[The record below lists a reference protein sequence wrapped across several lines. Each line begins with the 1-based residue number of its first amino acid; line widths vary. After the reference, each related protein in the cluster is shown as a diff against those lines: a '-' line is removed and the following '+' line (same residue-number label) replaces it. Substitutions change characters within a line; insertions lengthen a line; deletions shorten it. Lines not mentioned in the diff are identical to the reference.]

1 MGLFGLGLIGGAAQG
16 FSEFKTRQRED
27 ENLRK
32 QQEREDKL
40 RGEERAWQLMQF
52 EFQTLSQQQQALFAA
67 GLKQEETAE
76 ARTYM
81 EGQIKDL
88 QEKYPGMAVSSQG
101 IAMQAIKS
109 PTTIQGAG
117 TSFPNAATDRFAFTY
132 KDKQG
137 NIKLF
142 PTFDPDIVKD
152 KSERSD
158 FFRQALS
165 LISPDEVAYH
175 LDRYERRNDPNFT
188 GQDFISQYMNVIG
201 TYRQELTN
209 ALTYK
214 EGDNIFIRAPN
225 YDFGLDRLPPEVAER
240 FATTVFPSL
249 FGIGVDEIRKTFK
262 VPKQVPVTYD
272 QFTNT
277 FQINEKVVK
286 DSRWAIVEDPNSA
299 SGYSYNPQ
307 IFATAREIAGY
318 SGAKVVNV
326 MAYAGTSANPE
337 KRLNNIVKAKA
348 VFGNSMT
355 KNDRGFY
362 DVAPEFNKQVMPL
375 IQNMSPKDAIDFIRL
390 TVPAEEPEVATS
402 FQIREGKPTP
412 VYSKGM
418 KDVIGVTTTEARL
431 RTESAERAARVM
443 TDMRQLQDQFGVKE
457 GGVGQ
462 LRVTIAGIADFLE
475 DGVDLIQGYGKTGD
489 PQNDALR
496 NEHVSELKTFAQK
509 IRNGDQVGAQALF
522 NMLSRHAA
530 YYIAG
535 AVQGGAQGRAISD
548 FDVKNNA
555 EAMQLDRFF
564 AATDGARINLEYL
577 IEEMERT
584 ATIYRGYGYP
594 RNAAD
599 IQATLIFEK
608 MMGGRPT
615 DLPSFIANIQDRSAV
630 SAPAVATPP
639 PATPGGGV
647 PVTFGNRDVNVPTP
661 SLP

>member
-52 EFQTLSQQQQALFAA
+52 EFQTAIQQQQALFAA
-67 GLKQEETAE
+67 GLEDEQAAE
-76 ARTYM
+76 ARTYT

-88 QEKYPGMAVSSQG
+88 QKKYPGMAVYPQG
-101 IAMQAIKS
+101 IAMQKIE
-109 PTTIQGAG
+109 PTA
-117 TSFPNAATDRFAFTY
+117 SSLYVPPFPNSDPTKPSFVYTNKRGEPVGFPGFD
-132 KDKQG
+132 KDV
-137 NIKLF
+137 
-142 PTFDPDIVKD
+142 VKD
-152 KSERSD
+152 TAERSN

-165 LISPDEVAYH
+165 LIPPDEVAYH

-188 GQDFISQYMNVIG
+188 GQDFISQYMNTIG
-201 TYRQELTN
+201 TYREELTN

-214 EGDNIFIRAPN
+214 EGDKIFIRAPN

-262 VPKQVPVTYD
+262 APKQVPVTYD

-277 FQINEKVVK
+277 FQINEKVVN
-286 DSRWAIVEDPNSA
+286 DSRWAIEKDPN
-299 SGYSYNPQ
+299 GDWVYNPQ
-307 IFATAREIAGY
+307 IFAQGREIALH
-318 SGAKVVNV
+318 SGIKVIDVLTF
-326 MAYAGTSANPE
+326 AGTSSTPQ
-337 KRLNNIVKAKA
+337 KRLDNILNAKA
-348 VFGNSMT
+348 VFGNSLIKDDSGLYRT
-355 KNDRGFY
+355 TPSFTN
-362 DVAPEFNKQVMPL
+362 AIIPL
-375 IQNMSPKDAIDFIRL
+375 ISNLTEKDALQFLRLVVPAGEGAPVRSFQMTEGSPKPI
-390 TVPAEEPEVATS
+390 
-402 FQIREGKPTP
+402 
-412 VYSKGM
+412 YSKLM
-418 KDVIGVTTTEARL
+418 NDAIGVTPKEARL
-431 RTESAERAARVM
+431 RFENAERARRVM
-443 TDMRQLQDQFGVKE
+443 GDMRQLQDQFNVKE

-475 DGVDLIQGYGKTGD
+475 AGVGFIQGYEKTGD

-564 AATDGARINLEYL
+564 AATAGAKINLDYL
-577 IEEMERT
+577 IDQMELYT
-584 ATIYRGYGYP
+584 TIYGAYMSP
-594 RNAAD
+594 QNAED
-599 IQATLIFEK
+599 LQATFLFEQV
-608 MMGGRPT
+608 MNARPNNMAG
-615 DLPSFIANIQDRSAV
+615 FIAKIPNPSAV
-630 SAPAVATPP
+630 SASAV
-639 PATPGGGV
+639 ATPGGGV
-647 PVTFGNRDVNVPTP
+647 PVTFGNKALNVQTP
-661 SLP
+661 ALQ

>member
-32 QQEREDKL
+32 QQEREDQL

-52 EFQTLSQQQQALFAA
+52 EFQTAIQQQQALFAA
-67 GLKQEETAE
+67 GLEDEQAAE
-76 ARTYM
+76 ARTYT

-88 QEKYPGMAVSSQG
+88 QKKYPGMAVYSQG
-101 IAMQAIKS
+101 IAMQKIE
-109 PTTIQGAG
+109 PTA
-117 TSFPNAATDRFAFTY
+117 SSLYVPPFPNSDPTKPSFVYTNKRGEPVGFPGFD
-132 KDKQG
+132 KDV
-137 NIKLF
+137 
-142 PTFDPDIVKD
+142 VKD
-152 KSERSD
+152 TAERSN

-165 LISPDEVAYH
+165 LIPPDEVAYH

-188 GQDFISQYMNVIG
+188 GQDFISQYMNTIG
-201 TYRQELTN
+201 TYREELTN

-214 EGDNIFIRAPN
+214 EGDKIFIRAPN

-277 FQINEKVVK
+277 FQINEKVVN
-286 DSRWAIVEDPNSA
+286 DSRWAIEKDPN
-299 SGYSYNPQ
+299 GDWVYNPQ
-307 IFATAREIAGY
+307 IFAQGREIALH
-318 SGAKVVNV
+318 SGIKVIDVLTF
-326 MAYAGTSANPE
+326 AGTSSTPQ
-337 KRLNNIVKAKA
+337 KRLDNILNAKA
-348 VFGNSMT
+348 VFGNSLIKDDSGLYRTTPSFTNAIIPLVSNLTEKDALQFLRLVVPAGEGAPVRSFQMT
-355 KNDRGFY
+355 EG
-362 DVAPEFNKQVMPL
+362 
-375 IQNMSPKDAIDFIRL
+375 SPKPI
-390 TVPAEEPEVATS
+390 
-402 FQIREGKPTP
+402 
-412 VYSKGM
+412 YSKLM
-418 KDVIGVTTTEARL
+418 NDAIGVTPKEARI
-431 RTESAERAARVM
+431 RFENAERARRVM
-443 TDMRQLQDQFGVKE
+443 GDMRQLQDQFNVKE

-475 DGVDLIQGYGKTGD
+475 AGVGFIQGYEKTGD

-564 AATDGARINLEYL
+564 AATAGAKINLDYL
-577 IEEMERT
+577 IDQMELYT
-584 ATIYRGYGYP
+584 TIYGAYMSP
-594 RNAAD
+594 QNAED
-599 IQATLIFEK
+599 LQATFLFEQV
-608 MMGGRPT
+608 MNARPNNMAG
-615 DLPSFIANIQDRSAV
+615 FIAKIPNPSAV
-630 SAPAVATPP
+630 SASAV
-639 PATPGGGV
+639 ATPGGGV
-647 PVTFGNRDVNVPTP
+647 PVTFGNKALNVQTP
-661 SLP
+661 ALQ